1 MKELKNERYKDMK
14 KKNVKVIGC
23 GVLVIGMLFASMP
36 TMAQFTEPERP
47 QATFQSTSTMTPT
60 GSQYSSNPSLNAD
73 GTASSPTA
81 TTPGPR
87 KAKMGGTGL
96 PSVTEEMGTGQGN
109 TPVGDAVLPFTLLS
123 MVAAGVVYLRRRKQ
137 QA

>member
-47 QATFQSTSTMTPT
+47 QTTFQSTSTMTPT

-81 TTPGPR
+81 TTTSGPR
-87 KAKMGGTGL
+87 KLKMDGGGM
-96 PSVTEEMGTGQGN
+96 PSMPNNDNYSDN
-109 TPVGDAVLPFTLLS
+109 TPIGDAVLPFTLLS
-123 MVAAGVVYLRRRKQ
+123 MVAVLVVYLRRRKQ

>member
-1 MKELKNERYKDMK
+1 MNERYKDMK

-47 QATFQSTSTMTPT
+47 QATFQSTSTMTPS
-60 GSQYSSNPSLNAD
+60 GSQYSSNPSLNSD
-73 GTASSPTA
+73 GTAYDPASSAPVSA
-81 TTPGPR
+81 PAQAPNGPR
-87 KAKMGGTGL
+87 KINPIAA
-96 PSVTEEMGTGQGN
+96 P